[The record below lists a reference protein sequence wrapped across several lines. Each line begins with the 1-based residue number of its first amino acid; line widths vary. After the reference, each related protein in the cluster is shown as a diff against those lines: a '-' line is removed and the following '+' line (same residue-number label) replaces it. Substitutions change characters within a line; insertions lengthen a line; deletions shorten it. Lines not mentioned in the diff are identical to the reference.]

1 MAGLSSCCPART
13 FPTHFILHIFPII
26 FLPVTLSPNNFATKC
41 GKPHL
46 PPPAGLFSP
55 SKNAPYFS
63 PLPKSSYRQAHL
75 VRLPLPRRAFLIRAK
90 LKPRMLCHL
99 LFIFYSSP
107 VLKHLSAKR
116 HPAFA
121 PALRG
126 FPLNRAAPASPLCK
140 GRRSPAPNTPLAH
153 STRQPFMQSRR
164 SPAPCD
170 HLRTALSAR
179 SPAAS
184 STTHTAP
191 TNGKFYFPIPPNT
204 PHHLPTFS
212 RRALLPLPLP
222 AGATAAPSLSNF

>member
-63 PLPKSSYRQAHL
+63 PLPK
-75 VRLPLPRRAFLIRAK
+75 
-90 LKPRMLCHL
+90 
-99 LFIFYSSP
+99 
-107 VLKHLSAKR
+107 HLSAKR

-121 PALRG
+121 PACG
-126 FPLNRAAPASPLCK
+126 AFPLNRAAL
-140 GRRSPAPNTPLAH
+140 
-153 STRQPFMQSRR
+153 F
-164 SPAPCD
+164 
-170 HLRTALSAR
+170 AR